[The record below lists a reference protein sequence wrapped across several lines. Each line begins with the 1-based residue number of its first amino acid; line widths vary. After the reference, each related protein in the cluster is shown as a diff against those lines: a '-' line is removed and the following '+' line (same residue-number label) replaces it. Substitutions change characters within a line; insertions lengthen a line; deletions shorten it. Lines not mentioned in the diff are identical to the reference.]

1 MVFSKYGSCNC
12 RVRPLAL
19 FLFNPTD
26 RLPAINIRSHFES
39 TDAARTA
46 LIAFADMRVISPWA
60 FCAFLLCVA
69 PFPLSH

>member
-26 RLPAINIRSHFES
+26 RLPAINVRSYFES

-46 LIAFADMRVISPWA
+46 LIAFADMRAIGRGRSVR
-60 FCAFLLCVA
+60 FCCALHSFL
-69 PFPLSH
+69 